1 MCRTLS
7 TDGSVEVQAGLYRD
21 DQGADSFAMKAYATS
36 GNGDLL
42 YEASGSPAEWSD
54 DRARGSG
61 PIVDKDGNPTGEAAA
76 ISFSFVPAGE
86 PTERVD
92 RIQEGNQRLVVETSS
107 LDYTILTHDLSV
119 AGYEFGPMDCDGG
132 RTETHTTSTTPAVF
146 VSNEKVL
153 GTMENDS
160 CSLPGGGDIYGRVD
174 GRRLTMVISELPG
187 DLDMASG
194 TIALN
199 GVSGTGTLALTD
211 DNGSSAGT
219 AEATASVTKAGAR
232 TTETIAEEGVV
243 VVRTVTPYRLG
254 LSLALPDGQ
263 ENTTCDMELVSSRL
277 TVRLS

>member
-1 MCRTLS
+1 M
-7 TDGSVEVQAGLYRD
+7 EVQAGLFRD
-21 DQGADSFAMKAYATS
+21 NQGADSFTMMAYATT
-36 GNGDLL
+36 GDGELL
-42 YEASGSPAEWSD
+42 YEASSSPAEWSE

-61 PIVDKDGNPTGEAAA
+61 PIVDKDGNPTGETAA
-76 ISFSFVPAGE
+76 ISFSFAPAGE
-86 PTERVD
+86 PTQRVD
-92 RIQEGNQRLVVETSS
+92 RVQEGNQRLVVETSI

-119 AGYEFGPMDCDGG
+119 GGYAFGPMDCDGG

-146 VSNEKVL
+146 TNNDKVL
-153 GTMENDS
+153 GTVEDDS

-174 GRRLTMVISELPG
+174 GRRLTMLISELPG

-194 TIALN
+194 TIALH

-211 DNGSSAGT
+211 DSGTSVGT
-219 AEATASVTKAGAR
+219 AETAVSVTKAGVR

-254 LSLALPDGQ
+254 LSVSLPDGQ
-263 ENTTCDMELVSSRL
+263 ERTTCDMELVSSRL